1 MKNPPTQT
9 PVSDSFRGQF
19 FPLLVLLVLYLA
31 AYPYLWDLTW
41 GRRILDLILITILLS
56 GVYTMRQNRTVFYVG
71 VALGTPA
78 VLNWF
83 VKLFSRETPILDF
96 ITLATIVPFFA
107 YAAVTTLYRILKAE
121 KITRDEIFGA
131 VALYLLMGLTWSMAY
146 GVMEYIHP
154 GNFSFKPEGFPD
166 LIYFSFVTMTTLGYG
181 DMLPVSDSARS
192 LALLEAVAGVL
203 YTATLIARLV
213 GAFEATRA
221 KAPDVGSETGEEG
234 DEGNRE

>member
-1 MKNPPTQT
+1 MKNPPTRT
-9 PVSDSFRGQF
+9 IPSDLIQRRF

-41 GRRILDLILITILLS
+41 GRRILDILLLTILLS
-56 GVYTMRQNRTVFYVG
+56 GVFSMRENRTVFYVG
-71 VALGTPA
+71 VVLGTPA
-78 VLNWF
+78 VIYWF

-96 ITLATIVPFFA
+96 ITLTTIVPFFA

-154 GNFSFKPEGFPD
+154 GNFSFKPDGFPD
-166 LIYFSFVTMTTLGYG
+166 LIYFSFVTMTTLGYC
-181 DMLPVSDSARS
+181 DMLPVSNAARS
-192 LALLEAVAGVL
+192 LAILESVTGVL
-203 YTATLIARLV
+203 FIAILIARLV
-213 GAFEATRA
+213 SAFDPSRA
-221 KAPDVGSETGEEG
+221 SVPDTVTESG
-234 DEGNRE
+234 DEE